1 MREVGIVSAT
11 ADDAADRGFVGRLG
25 LQPGQ
30 VVQEL
35 GWDEEVDDD
44 VRAAVEDAV
53 DADLLDEDADDVADV
68 VLVWW
73 RDDGQGDLV
82 DDLVDALT
90 NLAEGGAVILLTP
103 KAGRDGHVPPSDVAE
118 SALAAGLHNTSTVAA
133 GRDWTATRLVAP
145 KSARR

>member
-1 MREVGIVSAT
+1 MSAT

-30 VVQEL
+30 IVQEL
-35 GWDEEVDDD
+35 GWDEEVDDE
-44 VRAAVEDAV
+44 VRAAIEDAV
-53 DADLLDEDADDVADV
+53 DGDLLDEDADDVADV
-68 VLVWW
+68 VLLWW
-73 RDDGQGDLV
+73 REGDGDLV

-90 NLAEGGAVILLTP
+90 NLGDGGAVMLLTP
-103 KAGRDGHVPPSDVAE
+103 KAGRDGHVPPSEVVE
-118 SALAAGLHNTSTVAA
+118 SALAAGLHNTSTVSA

>member
-1 MREVGIVSAT
+1 VGIVSAT

-25 LQPGQ
+25 LQSGQ

-44 VRAAVEDAV
+44 VRAAIEDAI
-53 DADLLDEDADDVADV
+53 DGDLLDEDADEVADV
-68 VLVWW
+68 VLLWW
-73 RDDGQGDLV
+73 REGEGDLV

-90 NLAEGGAVILLTP
+90 NLAEGGAVVLLTP
-103 KAGRDGHVPPSDVAE
+103 KAGRVGHVPPSDVAE
-118 SALAAGLHNTSTVAA
+118 SSLAAGLHNTSTISA

>member
-1 MREVGIVSAT
+1 VGIVSAT

-25 LQPGQ
+25 LQSGQ

-35 GWDEEVDDD
+35 GWDEQVDDE
-44 VRAAVEDAV
+44 VRAAIEDAV
-53 DADLLDEDADDVADV
+53 DGDLLDEDADDVADI
-68 VLVWW
+68 VLLWW
-73 RDDGQGDLV
+73 REGEGDLV

-90 NLAEGGAVILLTP
+90 NLGEGGAVILLTP
-103 KAGRDGHVPPSDVAE
+103 KAGREGHVPPSDVAE
-118 SALAAGLHNTSTVAA
+118 SALAAGLHNTSTISA

>member
-1 MREVGIVSAT
+1 
-11 ADDAADRGFVGRLG
+11 
-25 LQPGQ
+25 
-30 VVQEL
+30 VQEL

-44 VRAAVEDAV
+44 VRVAIEDAV
-53 DADLLDEDADDVADV
+53 DGDLLDEDADDVADV

-73 RDDGQGDLV
+73 REGDGDLV

-103 KAGRDGHVPPSDVAE
+103 KAGREGHVPPSEVAE
-118 SALAAGLHNTSTVAA
+118 SALAAGLHNTSTVSA

-145 KSARR
+145 RSARR

>member
-1 MREVGIVSAT
+1 MSAT

-25 LQPGQ
+25 LQSGQ

-35 GWDEEVDDD
+35 GWDEEVDDE
-44 VRAAVEDAV
+44 VRAAIEDAV
-53 DADLLDEDADDVADV
+53 DGDLLDEDADDVADI
-68 VLVWW
+68 VLLWW
-73 RDDGQGDLV
+73 REGEGDLV

-90 NLAEGGAVILLTP
+90 NLGEGGAVILLTP
-103 KAGRDGHVPPSDVAE
+103 KAGREGHVPPSDVAE
-118 SALAAGLHNTSTVAA
+118 SALAAGLHNTSTISA